1 MSATA
6 SPARSRRS
14 RRALRSVVAAQF
26 FSSLADNALLI
37 VAIDLLM
44 RRHAP
49 GWMTPA
55 LRLFFY
61 LSYVL
66 LAAFAG
72 AVADSAPKGR
82 VLMATNL
89 VKLGGCALLLWQV
102 QPLVAYALVGLG
114 AAAYSPAKYGIL
126 PELIPQD
133 ELVAANGWIE
143 AGTVLSI
150 LFGVA
155 LGSALVGKGH
165 ALPAIGAVYLLA
177 AGCTLAI
184 PHSPARDRAALAR
197 PGRLVRDF
205 GLALAQLWRDA
216 DARISLAVTSLFWAA
231 SATLQFLVLRWA
243 AERLGLALSQGA
255 LLQIAVAVG
264 MAAGAVGA
272 FRWFPLERALRAL
285 PLGIAL
291 GAVVSLMTLVTQPAV
306 AVVLLVAT
314 GALAGLLLVP
324 MNALL
329 QSRGLLYMY
338 PGQSIAVQN
347 FNESLASLVML
358 GVYGAL
364 LYFDAPLLPTLA
376 GFGGFLVL
384 AMGAILLWSRRQG
397 PQERFGYSPAPTR
410 PSTRRQSDSPKI
422 RQ

>member
-1 MSATA
+1 MTV
-6 SPARSRRS
+6 PAVVTPAVTPAVAPVVAGARS

-26 FSSLADNALLI
+26 FSSLGDNALLI
-37 VAIDLLM
+37 VAIGLLM
-44 RRHAP
+44 QRHAP

-72 AVADSAPKGR
+72 AVADAAPKGR
-82 VLMATNL
+82 VLMASNL
-89 VKLGGCALLLWQV
+89 VKLGGCALLVWHV

-126 PELIPQD
+126 PELLPQD
-133 ELVAANGWIE
+133 ELVKANGWVE
-143 AGTVLSI
+143 ASTVVSI

-155 LGSALVGKGH
+155 LGGALVNKGH

-177 AGCTLAI
+177 ALCTLGI
-184 PHSPARDRAALAR
+184 PHSPARNRKALAH
-197 PGRLVRDF
+197 PGELLRDF
-205 GLALAQLWRDA
+205 RRSLGLLWADA

-231 SATLQFLVLRWA
+231 SASLQFLVLRWG
-243 AERLGLALSQGA
+243 AEQLGLTLAQGA

-264 MAAGAVGA
+264 MVMGAMGAA
-272 FRWFPLERALRAL
+272 RWFPLERAKRAL
-285 PLGIAL
+285 PLGVAL
-291 GAVVSLMTLVTQPAV
+291 GAVVLGMTLVTQTAV
-306 AVVLLVAT
+306 AVAMLVGI

-329 QSRGLLYMY
+329 QSRGLLRMH

-347 FNESLASLVML
+347 ANESTASLAML

-364 LYFDAPLLPTLA
+364 LWFDAPLLPTLA

-384 AMGAILLWSRRQG
+384 AMGAIFLWSRRLGAARDTRAARKVQ
-397 PQERFGYSPAPTR
+397 AP
-410 PSTRRQSDSPKI
+410 
-422 RQ
+422 

>member
-1 MSATA
+1 MRLA
-6 SPARSRRS
+6 ARP
-14 RRALRSVVAAQF
+14 RRALASVVGAQF
-26 FSSLADNALLI
+26 LSSLADNALLI

-44 RRHAP
+44 QQHAP

-55 LRLFFY
+55 LRVFFY
-61 LSYVL
+61 VSYVL

-72 AVADSAPKGR
+72 AVADAAPKDR

-89 VKLGGCALLLWQV
+89 VKLGGCGLLLWHV

-126 PELIPQD
+126 PELLPQD
-133 ELVAANGWIE
+133 ALVGANGWIE
-143 AGTVLSI
+143 ATTVLSI

-155 LGSALVGKGH
+155 LGSTLVGSSQALV
-165 ALPAIGAVYLLA
+165 AIGAVYLLA
-177 AGCTLAI
+177 AACTLAI
-184 PHSPARDRAALAR
+184 PHTPARDRAALAH
-197 PGRLVRDF
+197 PGLLLRDF
-205 GLALAQLWRDA
+205 RHSLGLLWRDP

-231 SATLQFLVLRWA
+231 SATLQFMVLRFA
-243 AERLGLALSQGA
+243 AERLGLKLSQGA
-255 LLQIAVAVG
+255 LLQIAVAIG
-264 MAAGAVGA
+264 MALGALGA
-272 FRWFPLERALRAL
+272 SRWFPLPRARRAL
-285 PLGIAL
+285 PLGVVL
-291 GAVVSLMTLVTQPAV
+291 GATVLLMTLVTQPIV
-306 AVVLLVAT
+306 AAVLLVAI

-329 QSRGLLYMY
+329 QSRGLLRMN

-347 FNESLASLVML
+347 FNESLASLAML

-384 AMGAILLWSRRQG
+384 AMAGITVWSHRLG
-397 PQERFGYSPAPTR
+397 PA
-410 PSTRRQSDSPKI
+410 SDALAA
-422 RQ
+422 QNV

>member
-1 MSATA
+1 VRLGA
-6 SPARSRRS
+6 RS
-14 RRALRSVVAAQF
+14 RRALASVVAAQF
-26 FSSLADNALLI
+26 LSSLADNALLI

-44 RRHAP
+44 QRHAP

-55 LRLFFY
+55 LRVFFY
-61 LSYVL
+61 FSYVL

-72 AVADSAPKGR
+72 AAADAAPKGR

-89 VKLGGCALLLWQV
+89 VKLGGCGLLLWHV

-126 PELIPQD
+126 PELLPQD
-133 ELVAANGWIE
+133 ALVGANGWVE
-143 AGTVLSI
+143 ATTVLSI

-155 LGSALVGKGH
+155 LGSTLVGSGQ
-165 ALPAIGAVYLLA
+165 ALMTIGAVYLLA
-177 AGCTLAI
+177 AACTLAI
-184 PHSPARDRAALAR
+184 PHSPARDRAALAH
-197 PGRLVRDF
+197 PGMLLRDF
-205 GLALAQLWRDA
+205 RHSLALLWRDP

-231 SATLQFLVLRWA
+231 SATLQFLVLRFA
-243 AERLGLALSQGA
+243 AERLGLRLSQGA

-264 MAAGAVGA
+264 MAMGALGA
-272 FRWFPLERALRAL
+272 SRWFPLPRALRAL
-285 PLGIAL
+285 PLGVVL
-291 GAVVSLMTLVTQPAV
+291 GAVVLLMTLVTRPIV
-306 AVVLLVAT
+306 AAALLVVI

-329 QSRGLLYMY
+329 QSRGLLRMN

-347 FNESLASLVML
+347 FNESLASLAML

-364 LYFDAPLLPTLA
+364 LYVDAPLLPTLA

-384 AMGAILLWSRRQG
+384 AMAGIFVWSRRLG
-397 PQERFGYSPAPTR
+397 PARDALAAQNV
-410 PSTRRQSDSPKI
+410 
-422 RQ
+422 

>member
-1 MSATA
+1 VSLA
-6 SPARSRRS
+6 ARP
-14 RRALRSVVAAQF
+14 RRALASVVGAQF
-26 FSSLADNALLI
+26 LSSLADNALLI

-44 RRHAP
+44 QQHAP

-55 LRLFFY
+55 LRVFFY
-61 LSYVL
+61 VSYVL

-72 AVADSAPKGR
+72 AVADAAPKDR

-89 VKLGGCALLLWQV
+89 VKLGGCGLLLWHV

-126 PELIPQD
+126 PELLPQD
-133 ELVAANGWIE
+133 ALVGANGWIE
-143 AGTVLSI
+143 ATTVLSI

-155 LGSALVGKGH
+155 LGSSLVGSSQALV
-165 ALPAIGAVYLLA
+165 AIGAVYLLA
-177 AGCTLAI
+177 AACTLAI
-184 PHSPARDRAALAR
+184 PHTPARDRAALAH
-197 PGRLVRDF
+197 PGLLLRDF
-205 GLALAQLWRDA
+205 RHSLGLLWRDP

-231 SATLQFLVLRWA
+231 SATLQFMVLRFA
-243 AERLGLALSQGA
+243 AERLGLKLSQGA
-255 LLQIAVAVG
+255 LLQIAVAIG
-264 MAAGAVGA
+264 MALGALGA
-272 FRWFPLERALRAL
+272 SRWFPLPRARRAL
-285 PLGIAL
+285 PLGVVL
-291 GAVVSLMTLVTQPAV
+291 GAAVLLMTLVTQPIV
-306 AVVLLVAT
+306 AAVLLVAI

-329 QSRGLLYMY
+329 QSRGLLRMN

-347 FNESLASLVML
+347 FNESLASLAML

-384 AMGAILLWSRRQG
+384 AMAGITVWSRRLG
-397 PQERFGYSPAPTR
+397 PA
-410 PSTRRQSDSPKI
+410 SDALAA
-422 RQ
+422 QNV

>member
-1 MSATA
+1 MRFRA
-6 SPARSRRS
+6 RS
-14 RRALRSVVAAQF
+14 RRALVPLVAAQF
-26 FSSLADNALLI
+26 LSSLADNALLI
-37 VAIDLLM
+37 VAIGLLM
-44 RRHAP
+44 QRHAP

-72 AVADSAPKGR
+72 AVADAAPKGR

-89 VKLGGCALLLWQV
+89 LKLGGCALLMWQV

-114 AAAYSPAKYGIL
+114 AAAYSPAKYGLL
-126 PELIPQD
+126 PELLPQD
-133 ELVAANGWIE
+133 ELVAANGWVE
-143 AGTVLSI
+143 AATVLSI

-155 LGSALVGKGH
+155 LGSTLVDRGL
-165 ALPAIGAVYLLA
+165 ALPAIGGVYLLA
-177 AGCTLAI
+177 AAFTLAI
-184 PHSPARDRAALAR
+184 PHSPARDRAALAH
-197 PGRLVRDF
+197 PGRLLRDF
-205 GLALAQLWRDA
+205 GHSLMLLWRDA

-272 FRWFPLERALRAL
+272 ARWFPLERARRAL
-285 PLGIAL
+285 PLGMLL
-291 GAVVSLMTLVTQPAV
+291 GAVVMAMTLVTRPAV
-306 AVVLLVAT
+306 AVPMLVAI
-314 GALAGLLLVP
+314 GVLAGLLLVP

-329 QSRGLLYMY
+329 QSRGLQRMH

-347 FNESLASLVML
+347 ANESTASLAML

-364 LYFDAPLLPTLA
+364 IYLDAPLLPTLA
-376 GFGGFLVL
+376 GLGGFLLL
-384 AMGAILLWSRRQG
+384 AMGAILLWSRRQ
-397 PQERFGYSPAPTR
+397 RA
-410 PSTRRQSDSPKI
+410 RRDALAAQNG
-422 RQ
+422 

>member
-1 MSATA
+1 MLA
-6 SPARSRRS
+6 ARP
-14 RRALRSVVAAQF
+14 RRALTSVVGAQF
-26 FSSLADNALLI
+26 LSSLADNALLI

-44 RRHAP
+44 QHHAP

-55 LRLFFY
+55 LRVFFY
-61 LSYVL
+61 VSYVL

-72 AVADSAPKGR
+72 AVADAAPKDR

-89 VKLGGCALLLWQV
+89 VKLGGCGLLLWHV

-126 PELIPQD
+126 PELLPQD
-133 ELVAANGWIE
+133 ALVGANGWIE
-143 AGTVLSI
+143 ATTVLSI

-155 LGSALVGKGH
+155 LGSSLVGSSQALV
-165 ALPAIGAVYLLA
+165 AIGAVYLLA
-177 AGCTLAI
+177 AACTLAI
-184 PHSPARDRAALAR
+184 PHNPARDRAALAH
-197 PGRLVRDF
+197 PGLLLRDF
-205 GLALAQLWRDA
+205 RHSLGLLWRDP

-231 SATLQFLVLRWA
+231 SATLQFMVLRFA
-243 AERLGLALSQGA
+243 AERLGLKLSQGA
-255 LLQIAVAVG
+255 LLQIAVAIG
-264 MAAGAVGA
+264 MALGALGA
-272 FRWFPLERALRAL
+272 SRWFPLPRARRAL
-285 PLGIAL
+285 PLGVVL
-291 GAVVSLMTLVTQPAV
+291 GAAVLLMTLVTQPIV
-306 AVVLLVAT
+306 AAVLLVAI

-329 QSRGLLYMY
+329 QSRGLLRMN

-347 FNESLASLVML
+347 FNESLASLAML

-384 AMGAILLWSRRQG
+384 AMAGITVWSRRLG
-397 PQERFGYSPAPTR
+397 PA
-410 PSTRRQSDSPKI
+410 SDALAA
-422 RQ
+422 QNV

>member
-1 MSATA
+1 VNAAGQGT
-6 SPARSRRS
+6 PARTARTL
-14 RRALRSVVAAQF
+14 RAVVAAQF

-37 VAIDLLM
+37 VAIGLLAQ
-44 RRHAP
+44 RHAP

-72 AVADSAPKGR
+72 AVADAAPKGR

-89 VKLGGCALLLWQV
+89 VKLGGCALLLWHV

-126 PELIPQD
+126 PELLPEE
-133 ELVAANGWIE
+133 ELVKANGWVE
-143 AGTVLSI
+143 ASTVVSI
-150 LFGVA
+150 LFGVG
-155 LGSALVGKGH
+155 LGSALVDRDLGLH
-165 ALPAIGAVYLLA
+165 AIGAVYLLA
-177 AGCTLAI
+177 AACTLAI
-184 PHSPARDRAALAR
+184 PYSPARDRKALAH
-197 PGRLVRDF
+197 PGRLLRDF
-205 GLALAQLWRDA
+205 RRSLGLLWQDA

-243 AERLGLALSQGA
+243 AERLGLTLAQGA
-255 LLQIAVAVG
+255 LLQIAVAIG
-264 MAAGAVGA
+264 MVAGAMGA
-272 FRWFPLERALRAL
+272 ARWFPLERARRAL
-285 PLGIAL
+285 PLGVVL
-291 GAVVSLMTLVTQPAV
+291 GAAVMAMTLVTGPAFAV
-306 AVVLLVAT
+306 AMLVLV

-329 QSRGLLYMY
+329 QSRGLLRMH

-347 FNESLASLVML
+347 ANESLASLVML

-364 LYFDAPLLPTLA
+364 LYLDAPLLPTLA
-376 GFGGFLVL
+376 GFGAFLVL
-384 AMGAILLWSRRQG
+384 AMGGIFAWSRRQ
-397 PQERFGYSPAPTR
+397 S
-410 PSTRRQSDSPKI
+410 STRESLASQNG
-422 RQ
+422 

>member
-1 MSATA
+1 VNAAGPGT
-6 SPARSRRS
+6 PARTARTL
-14 RRALRSVVAAQF
+14 RAVVAAQF

-37 VAIDLLM
+37 VAIGLLAQ
-44 RRHAP
+44 RHAP

-72 AVADSAPKGR
+72 AVADAAPKGR

-89 VKLGGCALLLWQV
+89 VKLGGCALLLWHV

-126 PELIPQD
+126 PELLPEE
-133 ELVAANGWIE
+133 ELVKANGWVE
-143 AGTVLSI
+143 ASTVVSI

-155 LGSALVGKGH
+155 LGSALVDRDLGLH
-165 ALPAIGAVYLLA
+165 AIGAVYLLA
-177 AGCTLAI
+177 AACTLAI
-184 PHSPARDRAALAR
+184 PYSPARDRKALAH
-197 PGRLVRDF
+197 PGRLLRDF
-205 GLALAQLWRDA
+205 RRSLGLLWQDA

-243 AERLGLALSQGA
+243 AERLGLTLAQGA
-255 LLQIAVAVG
+255 LLQIAVAIG
-264 MAAGAVGA
+264 MVAGAMGA
-272 FRWFPLERALRAL
+272 ARWFPLERARRAL
-285 PLGIAL
+285 PLGVVL
-291 GAVVSLMTLVTQPAV
+291 GAAVMAMTLVTGPAV
-306 AVVLLVAT
+306 AVAMLVLV

-329 QSRGLLYMY
+329 QSRGLLRMH

-347 FNESLASLVML
+347 ANESLASLVML
-358 GVYGAL
+358 GVYGGL
-364 LYFDAPLLPTLA
+364 LYLDAPLLPTLA
-376 GFGGFLVL
+376 GFGAFLVL
-384 AMGAILLWSRRQG
+384 AMGGIFAWSRRQ
-397 PQERFGYSPAPTR
+397 S
-410 PSTRRQSDSPKI
+410 STRESLASQNG
-422 RQ
+422 

>member
-1 MSATA
+1 MRLA
-6 SPARSRRS
+6 ARP
-14 RRALRSVVAAQF
+14 RRALASVVGAQF
-26 FSSLADNALLI
+26 LSSLADNALLI

-44 RRHAP
+44 QQHAP

-55 LRLFFY
+55 LRVFFY
-61 LSYVL
+61 VSYVL

-72 AVADSAPKGR
+72 AVADAAPKDR

-89 VKLGGCALLLWQV
+89 VKLGGCGLLLWHV

-126 PELIPQD
+126 PELLPQD
-133 ELVAANGWIE
+133 ALVGANGWIE
-143 AGTVLSI
+143 ATTVLSI

-155 LGSALVGKGH
+155 LGSTLVGSSQALV
-165 ALPAIGAVYLLA
+165 AIGAVYLLA
-177 AGCTLAI
+177 AACTLAI
-184 PHSPARDRAALAR
+184 PHTTARDRAALAH
-197 PGRLVRDF
+197 PGLLLRDF
-205 GLALAQLWRDA
+205 RHSLGLLWRDP

-231 SATLQFLVLRWA
+231 SATLQFMVLRFA
-243 AERLGLALSQGA
+243 AERLGLKLSQGA
-255 LLQIAVAVG
+255 LLQIAVAIG
-264 MAAGAVGA
+264 MALGALGA
-272 FRWFPLERALRAL
+272 SRWFPLPRARRAL
-285 PLGIAL
+285 PLGVVL
-291 GAVVSLMTLVTQPAV
+291 GAAVLLMTLVTQPIV
-306 AVVLLVAT
+306 AAVLLVAI

-329 QSRGLLYMY
+329 QSRGLLRMN

-347 FNESLASLVML
+347 FNESLASLAML

-384 AMGAILLWSRRQG
+384 AMAGITVWSRRLG
-397 PQERFGYSPAPTR
+397 PA
-410 PSTRRQSDSPKI
+410 SDALAA
-422 RQ
+422 QNV

>member
-1 MSATA
+1 VRLGA
-6 SPARSRRS
+6 RS
-14 RRALRSVVAAQF
+14 RRALASVVAAQF
-26 FSSLADNALLI
+26 LSSLADNALLI

-44 RRHAP
+44 QRHAP

-55 LRLFFY
+55 LRVFFY
-61 LSYVL
+61 FSYVL

-72 AVADSAPKGR
+72 AAADAAPKGR

-89 VKLGGCALLLWQV
+89 VKLGGCGLLLWHV

-126 PELIPQD
+126 PELLPQD
-133 ELVAANGWIE
+133 ALVGANGWVE
-143 AGTVLSI
+143 ATTVLSI

-155 LGSALVGKGH
+155 LGSTLVGSGQ
-165 ALPAIGAVYLLA
+165 ALMAIGAVYLLA
-177 AGCTLAI
+177 AACTLAI
-184 PHSPARDRAALAR
+184 PHSPARDRAALAH
-197 PGRLVRDF
+197 PGMLLRDF
-205 GLALAQLWRDA
+205 RHSLALLWRDP

-231 SATLQFLVLRWA
+231 SATLQFLVLRFA
-243 AERLGLALSQGA
+243 AERLGLTLSQGA

-264 MAAGAVGA
+264 MAMGALGA
-272 FRWFPLERALRAL
+272 SRWFPLPRALRAL
-285 PLGIAL
+285 PLGVVL
-291 GAVVSLMTLVTQPAV
+291 GAVVLLMTLVTRPIV
-306 AVVLLVAT
+306 AAALLVVI

-329 QSRGLLYMY
+329 QSRGLLRMN

-347 FNESLASLVML
+347 FNESLASLAML

-364 LYFDAPLLPTLA
+364 LYVDAPLLPTLA

-384 AMGAILLWSRRQG
+384 AMAGIFVWSRRLG
-397 PQERFGYSPAPTR
+397 PVRDALAAQNV
-410 PSTRRQSDSPKI
+410 
-422 RQ
+422 

>member
-1 MSATA
+1 VTLRA
-6 SPARSRRS
+6 RS
-14 RRALRSVVAAQF
+14 RRALASVVAAQF

-37 VAIDLLM
+37 VAIGLLM
-44 RRHAP
+44 QRHAP

-72 AVADSAPKGR
+72 AVADAAPKGR

-89 VKLGGCALLLWQV
+89 VKLGGCALLLWHV

-126 PELIPQD
+126 PELMPRD

-150 LFGVA
+150 LLGVA
-155 LGSALVGKGH
+155 LGSTLVDRGL
-165 ALPAIGAVYLLA
+165 ALPAIGAMYLLA
-177 AGCTLAI
+177 AACTLAI
-184 PHSPARDRAALAR
+184 PHNPARDRAALAH
-197 PGRLVRDF
+197 PGRLLRDF
-205 GLALAQLWRDA
+205 GRSLMLLWRDV

-255 LLQIAVAVG
+255 LLQIAVAIG
-264 MAAGAVGA
+264 MAGGAMGA
-272 FRWFPLERALRAL
+272 SRWFPLERALRAL

-291 GAVVSLMTLVTQPAV
+291 GAMVLLMTLVTQPAI
-306 AVVLLVAT
+306 AAALLVVI

-329 QSRGLLYMY
+329 QSRGLLRMN

-347 FNESLASLVML
+347 FNESLASLAML
-358 GVYGAL
+358 GMYGAL
-364 LYFDAPLLPTLA
+364 IYFEAPLLPTLA
-376 GFGGFLVL
+376 GFAGFLVL
-384 AMGAILLWSRRQG
+384 AMGGIFAWSRRL
-397 PQERFGYSPAPTR
+397 RPAR
-410 PSTRRQSDSPKI
+410 DALASQNV
-422 RQ
+422 

>member
-1 MSATA
+1 MRLA
-6 SPARSRRS
+6 ARP
-14 RRALRSVVAAQF
+14 RRALASVVGAQF
-26 FSSLADNALLI
+26 LSSLADNALLI

-44 RRHAP
+44 QQHAP

-55 LRLFFY
+55 LRVFFY
-61 LSYVL
+61 VSYVL

-72 AVADSAPKGR
+72 AVADAAPKDR

-89 VKLGGCALLLWQV
+89 VKLGGCGLLLWHV

-126 PELIPQD
+126 PELLPQD
-133 ELVAANGWIE
+133 ALVGANGWIE
-143 AGTVLSI
+143 ATTVLSI

-155 LGSALVGKGH
+155 LGSSLVGSSQALV
-165 ALPAIGAVYLLA
+165 AIGAVYLLA
-177 AGCTLAI
+177 AACTLAI
-184 PHSPARDRAALAR
+184 PHTPARDRAALAH
-197 PGRLVRDF
+197 PGLLLRDF
-205 GLALAQLWRDA
+205 RHSLGLLWRDP

-231 SATLQFLVLRWA
+231 SATLQFMVLRFA
-243 AERLGLALSQGA
+243 AERLGLKLSQGA
-255 LLQIAVAVG
+255 LLQIAVAIG
-264 MAAGAVGA
+264 MALGALGA
-272 FRWFPLERALRAL
+272 SRWFPLPRARRAL
-285 PLGIAL
+285 PLGVVL
-291 GAVVSLMTLVTQPAV
+291 GAAVLLMTLVTQPIV
-306 AVVLLVAT
+306 AAVLLVAI

-329 QSRGLLYMY
+329 QSRGLLRMN

-347 FNESLASLVML
+347 FNESLASLAML

-384 AMGAILLWSRRQG
+384 AMAGITVWSHRLG
-397 PQERFGYSPAPTR
+397 PA
-410 PSTRRQSDSPKI
+410 SDALAA
-422 RQ
+422 QNV

>member
-1 MSATA
+1 MTVH
-6 SPARSRRS
+6 RRS
-14 RRALRSVVAAQF
+14 RRALGSVVAAQF
-26 FSSLADNALLI
+26 FSSVADNALLI
-37 VAIDLLM
+37 VAIGLLM
-44 RRHAP
+44 QRHAP

-72 AVADSAPKGR
+72 AVADAAPKGR
-82 VLMATNL
+82 VLMVTNL
-89 VKLGGCALLLWQV
+89 VKLGGCGLLLWHV

-126 PELIPQD
+126 PELLAQE

-143 AGTVLSI
+143 AATVLSI
-150 LFGVA
+150 LLGVA
-155 LGSALVGKGH
+155 LGSALAEDGH
-165 ALPAIGAVYLLA
+165 ALPVLAGVYLLA
-177 AGCTLAI
+177 AACTLAI
-184 PHSPARDRAALAR
+184 PHSPARDRTALAH
-197 PGRLVRDF
+197 PGALLRGF
-205 GLALAQLWRDA
+205 GHSLALLWRDP

-231 SATLQFLVLRWA
+231 SATLQFLVLRFA

-255 LLQIAVAVG
+255 LLQIAVAIG
-264 MAAGAVGA
+264 MAMGALGA
-272 FRWFPLERALRAL
+272 SRWFPLTRARRAL
-285 PLGIAL
+285 PLGVVL
-291 GAVVSLMTLVTQPAV
+291 GAAVLLMTLVTHPAV
-306 AVVLLVAT
+306 AAALLVVI

-329 QSRGLLYMY
+329 QSRGLLRMN

-347 FNESLASLVML
+347 FNESLASLAML

-364 LYFDAPLLPTLA
+364 IYLDAPMLPTLA

-384 AMGAILLWSRRQG
+384 AMGGIAAWSRRL
-397 PQERFGYSPAPTR
+397 RPAR
-410 PSTRRQSDSPKI
+410 DALAAQKV
-422 RQ
+422 

>member
-1 MSATA
+1 MTLRA
-6 SPARSRRS
+6 RS
-14 RRALRSVVAAQF
+14 RRALASVVAAQF

-37 VAIDLLM
+37 VAIGLLM
-44 RRHAP
+44 QRHAP

-72 AVADSAPKGR
+72 AVADAAPKGR

-89 VKLGGCALLLWQV
+89 VKLGGCALLLWHV

-126 PELIPQD
+126 PELMPRD

-150 LFGVA
+150 LLGVA
-155 LGSALVGKGH
+155 LGSTLVDRGL
-165 ALPAIGAVYLLA
+165 ALPAIGAMYLLA
-177 AGCTLAI
+177 AACTLAI
-184 PHSPARDRAALAR
+184 PHNPARDRAALAH
-197 PGRLVRDF
+197 PGRLLRDF
-205 GLALAQLWRDA
+205 GRSLMLLWRDV

-255 LLQIAVAVG
+255 LLQIAVAIG
-264 MAAGAVGA
+264 MAGGAMGA
-272 FRWFPLERALRAL
+272 SRWFPLERALRAL

-291 GAVVSLMTLVTQPAV
+291 GAMVLLMTLVTQPAI
-306 AVVLLVAT
+306 AAALLVVI

-329 QSRGLLYMY
+329 QSRGLLRMN

-347 FNESLASLVML
+347 FNESLASLAML
-358 GVYGAL
+358 GMYGAL
-364 LYFDAPLLPTLA
+364 IYFEAPLLTTLA

-384 AMGAILLWSRRQG
+384 AMGGIFVWSRRL
-397 PQERFGYSPAPTR
+397 RPAR
-410 PSTRRQSDSPKI
+410 DALASQNV
-422 RQ
+422 

>member
-1 MSATA
+1 VTVH
-6 SPARSRRS
+6 RRS
-14 RRALRSVVAAQF
+14 RRALGSVVAAQF

-37 VAIDLLM
+37 VAIGLLM
-44 RRHAP
+44 QRHAP

-72 AVADSAPKGR
+72 AVADAAPKGR
-82 VLMATNL
+82 VLMLTNL
-89 VKLGGCALLLWQV
+89 VKLGGCGLLLWHV

-126 PELIPQD
+126 PELLAQD

-143 AGTVLSI
+143 AATVLSI

-155 LGSALVGKGH
+155 LGSALAEDGH
-165 ALPAIGAVYLLA
+165 ALPVLAGVYLLA
-177 AGCTLAI
+177 AACTLAI
-184 PHSPARDRAALAR
+184 PHSPAHNRAALAH
-197 PGRLVRDF
+197 PGALLRDF
-205 GLALAQLWRDA
+205 GHSLALLWRDA

-231 SATLQFLVLRWA
+231 SATLQFLVLRFA
-243 AERLGLALSQGA
+243 AERLGLTLSQGA

-264 MAAGAVGA
+264 MAMGALGA
-272 FRWFPLERALRAL
+272 SRWFPLPRARRAL
-285 PLGIAL
+285 PLGVVL
-291 GAVVSLMTLVTQPAV
+291 GAAVLLMTWVTHPAV
-306 AVVLLVAT
+306 AAALLVAI

-329 QSRGLLYMY
+329 QSRGLLRMN

-347 FNESLASLVML
+347 FNESLASLAML

-364 LYFDAPLLPTLA
+364 IYVDAPLLPVLA

-384 AMGAILLWSRRQG
+384 AMGGIAIWSRRL
-397 PQERFGYSPAPTR
+397 RPACDALAA
-410 PSTRRQSDSPKI
+410 QKV
-422 RQ
+422 

>member
-1 MSATA
+1 MTEPVQPVQASA
-6 SPARSRRS
+6 RS

-26 FSSLADNALLI
+26 FSSLGDNALLI
-37 VAIDLLM
+37 VAIGLLM
-44 RRHAP
+44 QRHAP

-55 LRLFFY
+55 LRVFFY

-72 AVADSAPKGR
+72 AVADAAPKGR
-82 VLMATNL
+82 VLMVSNL
-89 VKLGGCALLLWQV
+89 VKLGGCALLVWHV

-126 PELIPQD
+126 PELLPQD
-133 ELVAANGWIE
+133 ELVKANGWVE
-143 AGTVLSI
+143 ASTVVSI

-155 LGSALVGKGH
+155 LGGTLVNKGH

-177 AGCTLAI
+177 ALCTLSI
-184 PHSPARDRAALAR
+184 PHSPARNRAALAH
-197 PGRLVRDF
+197 PGELVRDF
-205 GLALAQLWRDA
+205 GHSLGLLWRDA

-231 SATLQFLVLRWA
+231 SATLQFLVLRWG
-243 AERLGLALSQGA
+243 AERLGLTLSQSA

-264 MAAGAVGA
+264 MVAGAMGA
-272 FRWFPLERALRAL
+272 ARWFPLQRAMRAL
-285 PLGIAL
+285 PLGVAL
-291 GAVVSLMTLVTQPAV
+291 GTVVMAMTLVTHT
-306 AVVLLVAT
+306 VLATVMLVAI

-329 QSRGLLYMY
+329 QSRGLLRMH

-347 FNESLASLVML
+347 ANESTASLAML
-358 GVYGAL
+358 AVYGAL
-364 LYFDAPLLPTLA
+364 VWLDAPLLPTLA

-384 AMGAILLWSRRQG
+384 AMGAIFLWSRRLG
-397 PQERFGYSPAPTR
+397 PAHDALAAQ
-410 PSTRRQSDSPKI
+410 KV
-422 RQ
+422 

>member
-1 MSATA
+1 MLA
-6 SPARSRRS
+6 ARP
-14 RRALRSVVAAQF
+14 RRALTSVVGAQF
-26 FSSLADNALLI
+26 LSSLADNALLI

-44 RRHAP
+44 QHHAP

-55 LRLFFY
+55 LRVFFY
-61 LSYVL
+61 VSYVL

-72 AVADSAPKGR
+72 AVADAAPKDR

-89 VKLGGCALLLWQV
+89 VKLGGCGLLLWHV

-126 PELIPQD
+126 PELLPQD
-133 ELVAANGWIE
+133 ALVGANGWIE
-143 AGTVLSI
+143 ATTVLSI

-155 LGSALVGKGH
+155 LGSSLVGSSQALV
-165 ALPAIGAVYLLA
+165 AIGAVYLLA
-177 AGCTLAI
+177 AACTLAI
-184 PHSPARDRAALAR
+184 PHTPARDRAALAH
-197 PGRLVRDF
+197 PGRLLRDF
-205 GLALAQLWRDA
+205 RHSLGLLWRDP

-231 SATLQFLVLRWA
+231 SATLQFMVLRFA
-243 AERLGLALSQGA
+243 AERLGLKLSQGA
-255 LLQIAVAVG
+255 LLQIAVAIG
-264 MAAGAVGA
+264 MALGALGA
-272 FRWFPLERALRAL
+272 SRWFPLPRARRAL
-285 PLGIAL
+285 PLGVVL
-291 GAVVSLMTLVTQPAV
+291 GATVLLMTLLTQPIV
-306 AVVLLVAT
+306 AAVLLVAI

-329 QSRGLLYMY
+329 QSRGLLRMN

-347 FNESLASLVML
+347 FNESLASLAML

-384 AMGAILLWSRRQG
+384 AMAGITVWSCRLG
-397 PQERFGYSPAPTR
+397 PA
-410 PSTRRQSDSPKI
+410 SDALAA
-422 RQ
+422 QNV

>member
-1 MSATA
+1 MTLRA
-6 SPARSRRS
+6 RS
-14 RRALRSVVAAQF
+14 RRALASVVAAQF

-37 VAIDLLM
+37 VAIGLLM
-44 RRHAP
+44 QRHAP

-72 AVADSAPKGR
+72 AVADAAPKGR

-89 VKLGGCALLLWQV
+89 VKLGGCALLLWHV

-126 PELIPQD
+126 PELMPRD

-150 LFGVA
+150 LLGVA
-155 LGSALVGKGH
+155 LGSTLVDRGL
-165 ALPAIGAVYLLA
+165 ALPAIGAMYLLA
-177 AGCTLAI
+177 AACTLAI
-184 PHSPARDRAALAR
+184 PHNPARDRAALAH
-197 PGRLVRDF
+197 PGRLLRDF
-205 GLALAQLWRDA
+205 GRSLMLLWRDV

-255 LLQIAVAVG
+255 LLQIAVAIG
-264 MAAGAVGA
+264 MAGGAMGA
-272 FRWFPLERALRAL
+272 SRWFPLERALRAL

-291 GAVVSLMTLVTQPAV
+291 GAMVLLMTLVTQPAI
-306 AVVLLVAT
+306 AAALLVVI

-329 QSRGLLYMY
+329 QSRGLLRMN

-347 FNESLASLVML
+347 FNESLASLAML
-358 GVYGAL
+358 GMYGAL
-364 LYFDAPLLPTLA
+364 IYFEAPLLPTLA

-384 AMGAILLWSRRQG
+384 AMGGIFVWSRRL
-397 PQERFGYSPAPTR
+397 RPAR
-410 PSTRRQSDSPKI
+410 DALASQNV
-422 RQ
+422 

>member
-1 MSATA
+1 VRLA
-6 SPARSRRS
+6 ARP
-14 RRALRSVVAAQF
+14 RRALASVVGAQF
-26 FSSLADNALLI
+26 LSSLADNALLI

-44 RRHAP
+44 QQHAP

-55 LRLFFY
+55 LRVFFY
-61 LSYVL
+61 VSYVL

-72 AVADSAPKGR
+72 AVADAAPKDR

-89 VKLGGCALLLWQV
+89 VKLGGCGLLLWHV

-126 PELIPQD
+126 PELLPQD
-133 ELVAANGWIE
+133 ALVGANGWIE
-143 AGTVLSI
+143 ATTVLSI

-155 LGSALVGKGH
+155 LGSTLVGSSQALV
-165 ALPAIGAVYLLA
+165 AIGAVYLLA
-177 AGCTLAI
+177 AACTLAI
-184 PHSPARDRAALAR
+184 PHTPARDRAALAH
-197 PGRLVRDF
+197 PGLLLRDF
-205 GLALAQLWRDA
+205 RHSLGLLWRDP

-231 SATLQFLVLRWA
+231 SATLQFMVLRFA
-243 AERLGLALSQGA
+243 AERLGLKLSQGA
-255 LLQIAVAVG
+255 LLQIAVAIG
-264 MAAGAVGA
+264 MALGALGA
-272 FRWFPLERALRAL
+272 SRWFPLPRARRAL
-285 PLGIAL
+285 PLGVVL
-291 GAVVSLMTLVTQPAV
+291 GAAVLLMTLVTQPIV
-306 AVVLLVAT
+306 AAVLLVAI

-329 QSRGLLYMY
+329 QSRGLLRMN

-347 FNESLASLVML
+347 FNESLASLAML

-384 AMGAILLWSRRQG
+384 AMAGITVWSRRLG
-397 PQERFGYSPAPTR
+397 PA
-410 PSTRRQSDSPKI
+410 SDALAA
-422 RQ
+422 QNV

>member
-1 MSATA
+1 MNAAGPGT
-6 SPARSRRS
+6 PARTARTL
-14 RRALRSVVAAQF
+14 RAVVAAQF

-37 VAIDLLM
+37 VAIGLLAQ
-44 RRHAP
+44 RHAP

-72 AVADSAPKGR
+72 AVADAAPKGR

-89 VKLGGCALLLWQV
+89 VKLGGCALLLWHV

-126 PELIPQD
+126 PELLPEE
-133 ELVAANGWIE
+133 ELVKANGWVE
-143 AGTVLSI
+143 ASTVVSI

-155 LGSALVGKGH
+155 LGSALVDRDLGLH
-165 ALPAIGAVYLLA
+165 AIGAVYLLA
-177 AGCTLAI
+177 AACTLAI
-184 PHSPARDRAALAR
+184 PYSPARDRKALAH
-197 PGRLVRDF
+197 PGRLLRDF
-205 GLALAQLWRDA
+205 RRSLGLLWQDA

-243 AERLGLALSQGA
+243 AERLGLTLAQGA
-255 LLQIAVAVG
+255 LLQIAVAIG
-264 MAAGAVGA
+264 MVAGAMGA
-272 FRWFPLERALRAL
+272 ARWFPLERARRAL
-285 PLGIAL
+285 PLGVVL
-291 GAVVSLMTLVTQPAV
+291 GAAVMAMTLVTGPAV
-306 AVVLLVAT
+306 AVAMLVLV

-329 QSRGLLYMY
+329 QSRGLLRMH

-347 FNESLASLVML
+347 ANESLASLVML
-358 GVYGAL
+358 GVYGGL
-364 LYFDAPLLPTLA
+364 LYLDAPLLPTLA
-376 GFGGFLVL
+376 GFGAFLVL
-384 AMGAILLWSRRQG
+384 AMGGIFAWSRRQ
-397 PQERFGYSPAPTR
+397 S
-410 PSTRRQSDSPKI
+410 STRESLASQNG
-422 RQ
+422 

>member
-1 MSATA
+1 MRRVHVRLA
-6 SPARSRRS
+6 ARP
-14 RRALRSVVAAQF
+14 RRALASVVGAQF
-26 FSSLADNALLI
+26 LSSLADNALLI

-44 RRHAP
+44 QQHAP

-55 LRLFFY
+55 LRVFFY
-61 LSYVL
+61 VSYVL

-72 AVADSAPKGR
+72 AVADAAPKDR

-89 VKLGGCALLLWQV
+89 VKLGGCGLLLWHV

-126 PELIPQD
+126 PELLPQD
-133 ELVAANGWIE
+133 ALVGANGWIE
-143 AGTVLSI
+143 ATTVLSI

-155 LGSALVGKGH
+155 LGSSLVGSSQALV
-165 ALPAIGAVYLLA
+165 AIGAVYLLA
-177 AGCTLAI
+177 AACTLAI
-184 PHSPARDRAALAR
+184 PHNPARDRAALAH
-197 PGRLVRDF
+197 PGLLLRDF
-205 GLALAQLWRDA
+205 RHSLGLLWRDP

-231 SATLQFLVLRWA
+231 SATLQFMVLRFA
-243 AERLGLALSQGA
+243 AERLGLKLSQGA
-255 LLQIAVAVG
+255 LLQIAVAIG
-264 MAAGAVGA
+264 MALGALGA
-272 FRWFPLERALRAL
+272 SRWFPLPRARRAL
-285 PLGIAL
+285 PLGVVL
-291 GAVVSLMTLVTQPAV
+291 GATVLLMTLVTQPIV
-306 AVVLLVAT
+306 AAVLLVAI

-329 QSRGLLYMY
+329 QSRGLLRMN

-347 FNESLASLVML
+347 FNESLASLAML

-384 AMGAILLWSRRQG
+384 AMAGITVWSCRLG
-397 PQERFGYSPAPTR
+397 PA
-410 PSTRRQSDSPKI
+410 SDALAA
-422 RQ
+422 QNV

>member
-1 MSATA
+1 VNAAGPGT
-6 SPARSRRS
+6 PARTARTL
-14 RRALRSVVAAQF
+14 RAVVAAQF

-37 VAIDLLM
+37 VAIGLLAQ
-44 RRHAP
+44 RHAP

-72 AVADSAPKGR
+72 AVADAAPKGR

-89 VKLGGCALLLWQV
+89 VKLGGCALLLWHV

-126 PELIPQD
+126 PELLPED
-133 ELVAANGWIE
+133 ELVKANGWVE
-143 AGTVLSI
+143 ASTVVSI

-155 LGSALVGKGH
+155 LGSALVDRDLGLH
-165 ALPAIGAVYLLA
+165 AIGAVYLLA
-177 AGCTLAI
+177 AACTLAI
-184 PHSPARDRAALAR
+184 PYSPARDRKALAH
-197 PGRLVRDF
+197 PGRLLRDF
-205 GLALAQLWRDA
+205 RRSLGLLWQDA

-243 AERLGLALSQGA
+243 AERLGLTLAQGA
-255 LLQIAVAVG
+255 LLQIAVAIG
-264 MAAGAVGA
+264 MVAGAMGA
-272 FRWFPLERALRAL
+272 ARWFPLERARRAL
-285 PLGIAL
+285 PLGVVL
-291 GAVVSLMTLVTQPAV
+291 GAAVMAMTLVTGPAFAV
-306 AVVLLVAT
+306 AMLVLV

-329 QSRGLLYMY
+329 QSRGLLRMH

-347 FNESLASLVML
+347 ANESLASLVML
-358 GVYGAL
+358 GVYGGL
-364 LYFDAPLLPTLA
+364 LYLDAPLLPTLA
-376 GFGGFLVL
+376 GFGAFLVL
-384 AMGAILLWSRRQG
+384 AMGGIFAWSRRQ
-397 PQERFGYSPAPTR
+397 S
-410 PSTRRQSDSPKI
+410 STRESLASQNG
-422 RQ
+422 

>member
-1 MSATA
+1 VSEAV
-6 SPARSRRS
+6 SRARSK
-14 RRALRSVVAAQF
+14 RALRSVVAAQF

-44 RRHAP
+44 QRHAP

-72 AVADSAPKGR
+72 AVADAAPKGR

-126 PELIPQD
+126 PELMPQD

-155 LGSALVGKGH
+155 LGSTLVGKGL

-177 AGCTLAI
+177 AACTLAI
-184 PHSPARDRAALAR
+184 PHSPARDRAALAH
-197 PGRLVRDF
+197 PGRLLRDF
-205 GLALAQLWRDA
+205 GCSLALLWRDA

-243 AERLGLALSQGA
+243 AERLGLTLSQGA
-255 LLQIAVAVG
+255 LLQIAVAIG

-272 FRWFPLERALRAL
+272 SRWFPLERALRAL
-285 PLGIAL
+285 PIGIAL
-291 GAVVSLMTLVTQPAV
+291 GAVILLMTLVTQPAV
-306 AVVLLVAT
+306 AAALLVVI

-329 QSRGLLYMY
+329 QSRGLLYMH

-347 FNESLASLVML
+347 FNESLASLAML

-384 AMGAILLWSRRQG
+384 AMGAILLWSRRQRLL
-397 PQERFGYSPAPTR
+397 ERFGYSPAPNRLTTC
-410 PSTRRQSDSPKI
+410 SQSESPKI